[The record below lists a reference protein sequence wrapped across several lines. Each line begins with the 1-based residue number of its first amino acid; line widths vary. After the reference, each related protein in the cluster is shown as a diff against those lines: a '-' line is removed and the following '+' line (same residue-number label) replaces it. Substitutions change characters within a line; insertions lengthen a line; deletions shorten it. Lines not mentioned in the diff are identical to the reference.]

1 MNRKIAVIWA
11 ILALTAIGL
20 AACSAITVEPAPAE
34 PPRAE
39 AAATGLENRPWR
51 LVSYANAQSETVTA
65 QEEPAAVITFEDG
78 GVGGTSGCN
87 SFFGSYTLDGDF
99 IAIEQIGSTL
109 MACPDPLMQQEQDFL
124 AALSAAAGYAV
135 EGETLQLLDA
145 AGNAVATFTPQAK
158 AAAEASL
165 TGVPWSAQAF
175 GGEVVSSLIAGTQI
189 TALFTEQGILSGNAG
204 CNNYNAA
211 YTVDGNTLRIDP
223 AASTRINCNA
233 PEGIMEQEQRYLSA
247 LETVAAYRID
257 GAALELLDGDGALVL
272 SFVAPEPEAS
282 TCAAETLADLTYD
295 IPDFLDR
302 TVQLSDGHYEY
313 TPDRITVGLIPDHT
327 ACGDATGDGSDD
339 GVAYLWANTGG
350 SGVFVYLAVVSAGT
364 GASANIATLLLGDRI
379 KLLSTAIDDGQITL
393 EAIVQGPDDP
403 FCCPTQ
409 QVVQV
414 YALQDGRLVE
424 TESRIVAG
432 LTPEKLA
439 NMQYDVEEAPNG
451 NAWLS
456 DGVYS
461 DPNEPDPAAQISVAL
476 LSAHTAFGAIDGTPS
491 AAAIL
496 AVHAGDSDEHHYLA
510 LVQEQEGKPV
520 HVASSLLGGRIIFRS
535 IAVEDNR
542 VIVDM
547 LTVGPGDFVC
557 CPSVHVVET
566 YALRDGELIQV
577 SGEEASTTGRLSLG

>member
-1 MNRKIAVIWA
+1 MNRKTAVIWA
-11 ILALTAIGL
+11 ILVLTALGL
-20 AACSAITVEPAPAE
+20 TACSAITVEPAPAE
-34 PPRAE
+34 PPRVE

-65 QEEPAAVITFEDG
+65 QEEPAAVVTFEDG

-87 SFFGSYTLDGDF
+87 SFFGSYTLDGDG
-99 IAIEQIGSTL
+99 IVIEQIGSTL

-124 AALSAAAGYAV
+124 AALSAAAGYAID
-135 EGETLQLLDA
+135 GETLQLLDA
-145 AGNAVATFTPQAK
+145 AGNVLATFTRQTE

-165 TGVPWSAQAF
+165 TGVSWSAQAF
-175 GGEVVSSLIAGTQI
+175 GEGEVVSSLIAGTQI

-247 LETVAAYRID
+247 LESVAAYRID
-257 GAALELLDGDGALVL
+257 GATLELLDDDGALVL
-272 SFVAPEPEAS
+272 SFAAPKPEAS
-282 TCAAETLADLTYD
+282 ACAAETLANLTYD

-313 TPDRITVGLIPDHT
+313 TPDRIAVGLIPDQT
-327 ACGDATGDGSDD
+327 ACGDVTGDGSED
-339 GVAYLWANTGG
+339 GIAYLWANTGG
-350 SGVFVYLAVVSAGT
+350 SGVFVYLTVVSADA
-364 GASANIATLLLGDRI
+364 GAPANIATLLLGDRI
-379 KLLSTAIDDGQITL
+379 KLLSTAIGDGQITL

-439 NMQYDVEEAPNG
+439 NMPYAVQEAPNG

-456 DGVYS
+456 DGVYA
-461 DPNEPDPAAQISVAL
+461 DPNEPDPAAQTSVAL
-476 LSAHTAFGAIDGTPS
+476 LPAHTAFGAIDGTPS

-496 AVHAGDSDEHHYLA
+496 AVKAGDIDERHYLA

-535 IAVEDNR
+535 VTVEDNR

-566 YALRDGELIQV
+566 YTLQDGELIQA
-577 SGEEASTTGRLSLG
+577 SGEEASTTGA

>member
-1 MNRKIAVIWA
+1 MNRKIAVVWA
-11 ILALTAIGL
+11 MLVLVALGA
-20 AACSAITVEPAPAE
+20 AACSLITEEPAPTE
-34 PPRAE
+34 LPRAE
-39 AAATGLENRPWR
+39 AAGLENRPWR

-65 QEEPAAVITFEDG
+65 EEEPAVVTFEDG

-87 SFFGSYTLDGDF
+87 SFFGSYTLDGAR

-109 MACPDPLMQQEQDFL
+109 MACPEPLMQQEQDLL
-124 AALSAAAGYAV
+124 AALSAAAGYAI
-135 EGETLQLLDA
+135 EGETLQLFDA
-145 AGNAVATFTPQAK
+145 AGNVVATFAPQAE
-158 AAAEASL
+158 AAAEFSL
-165 TGVPWSAQAF
+165 TGVAWSAQAF
-175 GGEVVSSLIAGTQI
+175 GDGEVVSSLIAGTQI

-211 YTVDGNTLRIDP
+211 YTVDGNALHIGP
-223 AASTRINCNA
+223 AASTRIRCNA
-233 PEGIMEQEQRYLSA
+233 PEGIMQQEQEYLST

-257 GAALELLDGDGALVL
+257 GATLELLDDDGALVL
-272 SFVAPEPEAS
+272 SFAAPEPEAS
-282 TCAAETLADLTYD
+282 ACATETLANLDYD
-295 IPDFLDR
+295 IPEMLDR
-302 TVQLSDGHYEY
+302 TAPLRDGQYEY
-313 TPDRITVGLIPDHT
+313 APDRITVGLIPDQT
-327 ACGDATGDGSDD
+327 TCGDITGDGSDD

-350 SGVFVYLAVVSAGT
+350 SGVFVYLAVVSADA
-364 GASANIATLLLGDRI
+364 GAPANIATLFLGDRI
-379 KLLSTAIDDGQITL
+379 KLLSTAIRDAQITL

-439 NMQYDVEEAPNG
+439 NMPYAVEEAPNG

-456 DGVYS
+456 DGVYA
-461 DPNEPDPAAQISVAL
+461 DPNEPDPASQTSVTL
-476 LSAHTAFGAIDGTPS
+476 LPAHTAFGAIDGTPS

-496 AVHAGDSDEHHYLA
+496 AVKAGDSDERHYLA

-520 HVASSLLGGRIIFRS
+520 HVAGSLLGGRIIFRS
-535 IAVEDNR
+535 VAIEDNR

-557 CPSVHVVET
+557 CPSVRVVET
-566 YALRDGELIQV
+566 YALQDGELIQASGQEV
-577 SGEEASTTGRLSLG
+577 SATGA

>member
-1 MNRKIAVIWA
+1 MSRKTAAIWA
-11 ILALTAIGL
+11 ILVLIALGL

-34 PPRAE
+34 PPRAQ
-39 AAATGLENRPWR
+39 ADAIRLENRPWR
-51 LVSYANAQSETVTA
+51 LVSYANAQAETVTA
-65 QEEPAAVITFEDG
+65 RKEPAAVVTFEDG

-87 SFFGSYTLDGDF
+87 SFFGSYTLDGDL
-99 IAIEQIGSTL
+99 ISIEQIGSTL

-124 AALSAAAGYAV
+124 AALSAAAGYAID
-135 EGETLQLLDA
+135 GETLQLLDA
-145 AGNAVATFTPQAK
+145 AGSAVATFTLQAE

-165 TGVPWSAQAF
+165 IGVAWSAQAV
-175 GGEVVSSLIAGTQI
+175 GEGEVVSSLIAGTQI
-189 TALFTEQGILSGNAG
+189 TALFTKQGILSGNAG

-211 YTVDGNTLRIDP
+211 YTVDGNTLRVDP
-223 AASTRINCNA
+223 AASTRINCTA

-247 LETVAAYRID
+247 LESVAAYRID
-257 GAALELLDGDGALVL
+257 GATLELLDGDGALVL

-282 TCAAETLADLTYD
+282 ACAAETLANLTYD

-313 TPDRITVGLIPDHT
+313 TPDRITAGLIADHT
-327 ACGDATGDGSDD
+327 ACGDVTGDGSED
-339 GVAYLWANTGG
+339 GIAYVWANTGG
-350 SGVFVYLAVVSAGT
+350 SGGFVYLAVVSADA
-364 GASANIATLLLGDRI
+364 GAPANIATLFLGDRI
-379 KLLSTAIDDGQITL
+379 KLLSTAIDVGQITL

-439 NMQYDVEEAPNG
+439 NMPYAVEEAPNG

-456 DGVYS
+456 DGVYADPYES
-461 DPNEPDPAAQISVAL
+461 DEALGASVAL
-476 LSAHTAFGAIDGTPS
+476 LPAHTAFGAIDGTPS

-496 AVHAGDSDEHHYLA
+496 AVHAGDSDERHYLA

-520 HVASSLLGGRIIFRS
+520 HIASSLLGGRIIFRS
-535 IAVEDNR
+535 VTVEDNR

-557 CPSVHVVET
+557 CPSVHVVEI
-566 YALRDGELIQV
+566 YALQDGELIQA
-577 SGEEASTTGRLSLG
+577 SGEEASTTGA